1 MMNFMTMTRRY
12 FMTRRT
18 ILLSSLVFLAVL
30 TTTVW
35 TAPPAQAAPETVTI
49 AAANSLREAFR
60 KILPLFEAHNK
71 DINVRVIYGPS
82 QTLSKQIEEG
92 APIDV
97 FLPSQV
103 EEIDQLEKKG
113 LVIQGTRR
121 VYAGTSLVLIAG
133 PELPAPIASVQ
144 DLRAT
149 LIRYIAVGDP
159 KTSSVGKVAAQYLK
173 YSKLDSQLKS
183 QMVYGEHSRAV
194 LDLVAKG
201 EADLGV
207 VYRTDAVSNKKIRI
221 LDEAPVDS
229 HTPVQYGV
237 AAVWTARNIAGAGD
251 FISFLGTPKIQALL
265 QDHGFDR
272 IAEPQVGVAQRQE
285 GQ

>member
-1 MMNFMTMTRRY
+1 MTRRSV
-12 FMTRRT
+12 
-18 ILLSSLVFLAVL
+18 LLKSLLFLGVL

-35 TAPPAQAAPETVTI
+35 TTPSVQAAPETVTI
-49 AAANSLREAFR
+49 AAANSLRDVFR
-60 KILPLFEAHNK
+60 QILPLFEAHNK
-71 DINVRVIYGPS
+71 DISVRVIYGPS

-121 VYAGTSLVLIAG
+121 VYAGTSLVLITG
-133 PELPAPIASVQ
+133 TELPTPIASVQ
-144 DLRAT
+144 DLRTT
-149 LIRYIAVGDP
+149 LIRYIAIGDP

-183 QMVYGEHSRAV
+183 QLVYGEHSRAV

-229 HTPVQYGV
+229 HTPIHYGV
-237 AAVWTARNIAGAGD
+237 AAVWTSKNISGAGD
-251 FISFLGTPKIQALL
+251 FINFLGTPKVQALL

-272 IAEPQVGVAQRQE
+272 IGEPVGIAQRQE

>member
-1 MMNFMTMTRRY
+1 MTG
-12 FMTRRT
+12 RT
-18 ILLSSLVFLAVL
+18 LLLRSLLLFAAL
-30 TTTVW
+30 TTSIL
-35 TAPPAQAAPETVTI
+35 TAPSVQAAPETLTI
-49 AAANSLREAFR
+49 AAANSLRDAFR
-60 KILPLFEAHNK
+60 QLLPLFEAHNK

-82 QTLSKQIEEG
+82 KTLTKQIEEG

-133 PELPAPIASVQ
+133 TELPAPITSVQ
-144 DLRAT
+144 DLRTA
-149 LIRYIAVGDP
+149 LIRYIAIGDP

-183 QMVYGEHSRAV
+183 QLVYGEHSRAV

-229 HTPVQYGV
+229 HQPIHYGV
-237 AAVWTARNIAGAGD
+237 AAVWTAKNIPAAGD
-251 FISFLGTPKIQALL
+251 FINFLETPKAQALL

-272 IAEPQVGVAQRQE
+272 IAPQVGVAQRQE

>member
-1 MMNFMTMTRRY
+1 
-12 FMTRRT
+12 MTRRT

-30 TTTVW
+30 TTTFW

-49 AAANSLREAFR
+49 AAANSLRDAFR

-71 DINVRVIYGPS
+71 DITVRVIYGPS

-92 APIDV
+92 APIDI

-144 DLRAT
+144 DLRTT

-229 HTPVQYGV
+229 HMPVQYGV

>member
-1 MMNFMTMTRRY
+1 MTRRS
-12 FMTRRT
+12 
-18 ILLSSLVFLAVL
+18 LLLRSLLFLGVL
-30 TTTVW
+30 TTTAW
-35 TAPPAQAAPETVTI
+35 TAPLVQAAPETVTI

-60 KILPLFEAHNK
+60 QILPLFEAHNK

-113 LVIQGTRR
+113 LVIRGTRR
-121 VYAGTSLVLIAG
+121 VYAGTSLVLITG
-133 PELPAPIASVQ
+133 TELPAPIASIQ
-144 DLRAT
+144 DLRTT
-149 LIRYIAVGDP
+149 LIRYIAIGDP
-159 KTSSVGKVAAQYLK
+159 KTSSVGKVAAEFLK

-183 QMVYGEHSRAV
+183 QVVYGEHSRAV

-201 EADLGV
+201 EADLGI
-207 VYRTDAVSNKKIRI
+207 VYRTDAVGNRKIRI
-221 LDEAPVDS
+221 LDDAPEDS
-229 HTPVQYGV
+229 HQPVHYGV
-237 AAVWTARNIAGAGD
+237 AAVWTAKNISGAGD
-251 FISFLGTPKIQALL
+251 FINFLGTPKVQALL
-265 QDHGFDR
+265 QNHGFDR
-272 IAEPQVGVAQRQE
+272 IAQQVGVAQRQE

>member
-1 MMNFMTMTRRY
+1 MMNFITMTRRY
-12 FMTRRT
+12 AMTRRSA
-18 ILLSSLVFLAVL
+18 LLKNLLFLGVL
-30 TTTVW
+30 ISTVW
-35 TAPPAQAAPETVTI
+35 IVPSAQAAPETVTI

-133 PELPAPIASVQ
+133 TELPAPIASVQ
-144 DLRAT
+144 DLRT
-149 LIRYIAVGDP
+149 SLIRYIAIGDP
-159 KTSSVGKVAAQYLK
+159 NTSSVGKVAAQYLK

-183 QMVYGEHSRAV
+183 QVVYAEHSRAV

-207 VYRTDAVSNKKIRI
+207 VYRTDAVGNKKIRI
-221 LDEAPVDS
+221 LDDVPEDS
-229 HTPVQYGV
+229 HTPIYYGV
-237 AAVWTARNIAGAGD
+237 AAVWTAKNISGAGD
-251 FISFLGTPKIQALL
+251 FINFLERPQIQTLL

-272 IAEPQVGVAQRQE
+272 IAVRNGVAQRQE

>member
-1 MMNFMTMTRRY
+1 MTRS
-12 FMTRRT
+12 RR
-18 ILLSSLVFLAVL
+18 LLRSLFFLGVL

-35 TAPPAQAAPETVTI
+35 AGPPVHAAPETVTI
-49 AAANSLREAFR
+49 AAANSLKDAFR
-60 KILPLFEAHNK
+60 KVLPLFEAHNK
-71 DINVRVIYGPS
+71 DITVRVIYGPS

-113 LVIQGTRR
+113 LVIQGTKR

-133 PELPAPIASVQ
+133 TELPAPIASVQ
-144 DLRAT
+144 DLRTT
-149 LIRYIAVGDP
+149 LIRYIAIGDP
-159 KTSSVGKVAAQYLK
+159 KTSSVGKVAMQYLK
-173 YSKLDSQLKS
+173 YSKLDSHLKS
-183 QMVYGEHSRAV
+183 QIVYGEHSRAV

-207 VYRTDAVSNKKIRI
+207 VYRTDAVGNKKIRI
-221 LDEAPVDS
+221 LDEVPEESHAPI
-229 HTPVQYGV
+229 HYGV
-237 AAVWTARNIAGAGD
+237 ASVWTARNISGAGE
-251 FISFLGTPKIQALL
+251 FISFLGTPKIQTLL

-272 IAEPQVGVAQRQE
+272 IAEPQVGLAQRQE

>member
-1 MMNFMTMTRRY
+1 MMNFITMTRRY
-12 FMTRRT
+12 VMAGRT
-18 ILLSSLVFLAVL
+18 SLLRSLWLFAVL
-30 TTTVW
+30 TTSVLA
-35 TAPPAQAAPETVTI
+35 APSVQAAPETLTI
-49 AAANSLREAFR
+49 AAANSLRDAFR
-60 KILPLFEAHNK
+60 QLLPLFEAHNK

-82 QTLSKQIEEG
+82 KTLTKQIEEG

-133 PELPAPIASVQ
+133 TELPAPIASVQ
-144 DLRAT
+144 DLRT
-149 LIRYIAVGDP
+149 SLIRYIAIGDP
-159 KTSSVGKVAAQYLK
+159 KTSTVGKVAAQYLK

-183 QMVYGEHSRAV
+183 QLVYGEHSRAV

-207 VYRTDAVSNKKIRI
+207 AYRTDAVSNKKIRI

-229 HTPVQYGV
+229 HQPVHYGV
-237 AAVWTARNIAGAGD
+237 AAVWTAKNIPAAGD
-251 FISFLGTPKIQALL
+251 FINFLETPKAQALL

-272 IAEPQVGVAQRQE
+272 IAPQVGVAQRQE

>member
-1 MMNFMTMTRRY
+1 
-12 FMTRRT
+12 MTRRT
-18 ILLSSLVFLAVL
+18 VLLRSLLLLGVL
-30 TTTVW
+30 TATVW

-49 AAANSLREAFR
+49 AAANSLRDAFR

-121 VYAGTSLVLIAG
+121 VYAGPSLVLIAG
-133 PELPAPIASVQ
+133 TELPTPIASVQ
-144 DLRAT
+144 DLRTT
-149 LIRYIAVGDP
+149 LIRYIAIGDP
-159 KTSSVGKVAAQYLK
+159 KTSSVGKVATQYLK

-183 QMVYGEHSRAV
+183 QLVYGEHSRAV

-221 LDEAPVDS
+221 LDDAPEDS
-229 HTPVQYGV
+229 HTPIHYGV
-237 AAVWTARNIAGAGD
+237 AAVWTAKNISGAGD
-251 FISFLGTPKIQALL
+251 FINFLGTPKIQALL

-272 IAEPQVGVAQRQE
+272 IAEQQAGVAQRQE

>member
-1 MMNFMTMTRRY
+1 
-12 FMTRRT
+12 MTRRT

-35 TAPPAQAAPETVTI
+35 TTPPAQAAPETVTI
-49 AAANSLREAFR
+49 AAANSLRDAFR

-144 DLRAT
+144 DLRTT

>member
-1 MMNFMTMTRRY
+1 MMNFITMTRRY
-12 FMTRRT
+12 AMTRRSV
-18 ILLSSLVFLAVL
+18 LLRNLLFLGVL
-30 TTTVW
+30 ISTVW
-35 TAPPAQAAPETVTI
+35 IAPSVQAAPETVTI

-133 PELPAPIASVQ
+133 TELPAPIASIQ
-144 DLRAT
+144 DLRTT
-149 LIRYIAVGDP
+149 LIRYIAIGDP
-159 KTSSVGKVAAQYLK
+159 KTSSVGKVAAEFLK

-183 QMVYGEHSRAV
+183 QVVYGEHSRAV

-201 EADLGV
+201 EADLGI
-207 VYRTDAVSNKKIRI
+207 VYRTDAVASRKIRI
-221 LDEAPVDS
+221 LDDAPEDS
-229 HTPVQYGV
+229 HQPVHYGV
-237 AAVWTARNIAGAGD
+237 AAVWTAKNISGAGD
-251 FISFLGTPKIQALL
+251 FINFLERPQIQTLL

-272 IAEPQVGVAQRQE
+272 IAVRNGVAQRQE

>member
-1 MMNFMTMTRRY
+1 MMNFITMTRRY
-12 FMTRRT
+12 AMTRRSV
-18 ILLSSLVFLAVL
+18 LLRNLLFLGVL
-30 TTTVW
+30 ISIAW
-35 TAPPAQAAPETVTI
+35 IAPSVQAAPETVTI
-49 AAANSLREAFR
+49 AAANSLKDAFR

-133 PELPAPIASVQ
+133 TELPAPIASVQ
-144 DLRAT
+144 DLRT
-149 LIRYIAVGDP
+149 SLIRYIAIGDP
-159 KTSSVGKVAAQYLK
+159 NTSSVGKVAAQYLK

-183 QMVYGEHSRAV
+183 QVVYAEHSRAV

-207 VYRTDAVSNKKIRI
+207 VYRTDAVGNKKIRI
-221 LDEAPVDS
+221 LDDVPEDS
-229 HTPVQYGV
+229 HTPIYYGV
-237 AAVWTARNIAGAGD
+237 AAVWTAKNISGAGD
-251 FISFLGTPKIQALL
+251 FINFLERPQIQTLL

-272 IAEPQVGVAQRQE
+272 IAVRNGVAQRQE

>member
-1 MMNFMTMTRRY
+1 MTHRN
-12 FMTRRT
+12 
-18 ILLSSLVFLAVL
+18 LLLKGLLFLAVATTPVW
-30 TTTVW
+30 TTTPV
-35 TAPPAQAAPETVTI
+35 QAAPETLTI
-49 AAANSLREAFR
+49 AAANSLRDAFR
-60 KILPLFEAHNK
+60 QILPLFEAQNK
-71 DINVRVIYGPS
+71 DITVRVIYGPS

-133 PELPAPIASVQ
+133 TELPAPIASVQ
-144 DLRAT
+144 DLRTA
-149 LIRYIAVGDP
+149 LIRYIAIGDP

-173 YSKLDSQLKS
+173 YSKLDTQLKS
-183 QMVYGEHSRAV
+183 QIVYGEHSRAV

-207 VYRTDAVSNKKIRI
+207 VYRTDAVANKKIRI
-221 LDEAPVDS
+221 LDEAPVES
-229 HTPVQYGV
+229 HSPVHYGV
-237 AAVWTARNIAGAGD
+237 AAVWTAKNISGAGD
-251 FISFLGTPKIQALL
+251 FINFLGRPQIQTLL

-272 IAEPQVGVAQRQE
+272 IAEPVGVAQRQE

>member
-1 MMNFMTMTRRY
+1 MMNVITMTRRY

-18 ILLSSLVFLAVL
+18 SLLKSLLFLGVL

-35 TAPPAQAAPETVTI
+35 TAPSVQAAPETVTI
-49 AAANSLREAFR
+49 AAANSLRDAFR
-60 KILPLFEAHNK
+60 QILPLFEAHNK
-71 DINVRVIYGPS
+71 DITVRVIYGPS

-121 VYAGTSLVLIAG
+121 VYAGTSLVLITG
-133 PELPAPIASVQ
+133 TELPAPIASVQ
-144 DLRAT
+144 DLRTT
-149 LIRYIAVGDP
+149 LIRYIAIGDP
-159 KTSSVGKVAAQYLK
+159 NTSSVGKVAAQYLK

-183 QMVYGEHSRAV
+183 QIVYGEHSRAV

-207 VYRTDAVSNKKIRI
+207 VYRTDAVANKKIRI

-229 HTPVQYGV
+229 HTPVHYGV
-237 AAVWTARNIAGAGD
+237 AAVWTAKNISGAGD
-251 FISFLGTPKIQALL
+251 FINFLGTPKIQALL
-265 QDHGFDR
+265 QDYGFDR
-272 IAEPQVGVAQRQE
+272 IAEPVGVAQRQE

>member
-1 MMNFMTMTRRY
+1 MTRRY
-12 FMTRRT
+12 VMTGRT
-18 ILLSSLVFLAVL
+18 LLLRSLLLFAAL
-30 TTTVW
+30 TTCIL
-35 TAPPAQAAPETVTI
+35 TAPPVQAAPETLTI
-49 AAANSLREAFR
+49 AAANSLRDAFR
-60 KILPLFEAHNK
+60 QLLPLFEAQNK

-82 QTLSKQIEEG
+82 KTLIKQIEEG
-92 APIDV
+92 APVDV

-103 EEIDQLEKKG
+103 EDIDQLEKKG
-113 LVIQGTRR
+113 LVIQGTQR

-133 PELPAPIASVQ
+133 PEFPAPITSIQ
-144 DLRAT
+144 DLRTT
-149 LIRYIAVGDP
+149 LVRYIAVGDP
-159 KTSSVGKVAAQYLK
+159 KTSAVGKVAAQYFN

-183 QMVYGEHSRAV
+183 QFVYGEHSRAV

-221 LDEAPVDS
+221 LDEAPAGS
-229 HTPVQYGV
+229 HQPVHYGV
-237 AAVWTARNIAGAGD
+237 AAVWTAKNIPAAGD
-251 FISFLGTPKIQALL
+251 FINFLETPKAQALL

-272 IAEPQVGVAQRQE
+272 IAPQVGVAQRQE

>member
-1 MMNFMTMTRRY
+1 MTRRNVLVKS
-12 FMTRRT
+12 
-18 ILLSSLVFLAVL
+18 LLFLGVL
-30 TTTVW
+30 TSTVW
-35 TAPPAQAAPETVTI
+35 TVPSVQAAPETVTI
-49 AAANSLREAFR
+49 AAANSLKDAFR

-71 DINVRVIYGPS
+71 DFTVRVIYGPS

-133 PELPAPIASVQ
+133 TELPAPIASVQ
-144 DLRAT
+144 DLRT
-149 LIRYIAVGDP
+149 SLIRYIAIGDP
-159 KTSSVGKVAAQYLK
+159 NTSSVGKVAAQYLK

-183 QMVYGEHSRAV
+183 QVVYAEHSRAV

-207 VYRTDAVSNKKIRI
+207 VYRTDAVGNKKIRI
-221 LDEAPVDS
+221 LDDAPEDS
-229 HTPVQYGV
+229 HSPIHYGV
-237 AAVWTARNIAGAGD
+237 AAVWTAKNIAGAGD
-251 FISFLGTPKIQALL
+251 FINFLERPQIQTLL

-272 IAEPQVGVAQRQE
+272 IAVRNGVAQRQE

>member
-1 MMNFMTMTRRY
+1 MTRRSV
-12 FMTRRT
+12 
-18 ILLSSLVFLAVL
+18 LLRSLLFLAVL
-30 TTTVW
+30 ATTVW
-35 TAPPAQAAPETVTI
+35 TAPPVQAAPETVTI
-49 AAANSLREAFR
+49 AAANSLKDAFR

-97 FLPSQV
+97 FLPSLV

-121 VYAGTSLVLIAG
+121 VYASTSLVLVAG
-133 PELPAPIASVQ
+133 PELPASISSAQ
-144 DLRAT
+144 DLRTT
-149 LIRYIAVGDP
+149 LIRYIAIGDP

-173 YSKLDSQLKS
+173 YSTLDTQLKS
-183 QMVYGEHSRAV
+183 QLVYGEHSRAV

-201 EADLGV
+201 EADLGI
-207 VYRTDAVSNKKIRI
+207 VYRTDAASNKKIRI

-229 HTPVQYGV
+229 HQPVHYGV
-237 AAVWTARNIAGAGD
+237 AAVWTAKNISGAGD
-251 FISFLGTPKIQALL
+251 FINFLGRPQIQTLL
-265 QDHGFDR
+265 QDYGFDR
-272 IAEPQVGVAQRQE
+272 IAEPVGVAQRQE
-285 GQ
+285 GQQ